1 MLNKI
6 NLILVKVDESFA
18 SGYIK
23 YENINDTFFTWLLLL
38 DYLDD
43 IKIHLANIVNLL
55 KYI

>member
-6 NLILVKVDESFA
+6 NLILVKVDESLA